1 MFSLSSWLIKLPD
14 IGKGIFLASAIFNLE
29 TLLLKTSSLL
39 RRLSLSTNKLHI
51 FFFFARSHIQQPLLN
66 ILFMAILIVMQHIG
80 SLIPINGIKMS
91 LNKYLIVCGMQNI
104 NGIQKGLR
112 NLPVNNC
119 NTHCWQY
126 VHVFRRILSSS
137 YKLFSLFS
145 FRLWAFRR
153 AGSVGRNTHFLC
165 HFFVFCFYLLVHTGF
180 ELRKGRKLNTSRQV

>member
-1 MFSLSSWLIKLPD
+1 MSTFSLSSWLIKLPD

-80 SLIPINGIKMS
+80 SLIPINEINMT

-119 NTHCWQY
+119 NTNCWQY
-126 VHVFRRILSSS
+126 VQECFG
-137 YKLFSLFS
+137 
-145 FRLWAFRR
+145 A
-153 AGSVGRNTHFLC
+153 
-165 HFFVFCFYLLVHTGF
+165 FYLLATSYFPFFPFGF
-180 ELRKGRKLNTSRQV
+180 GLLGGPEASVEIPIFFAISSSFAFICWSTLVLS